1 MYLFTK
7 LKMQNKDIKENVY
20 IGKAK
25 GPINIALIKY
35 WGKDD
40 EQLITPLNNSIS
52 LTLDT
57 NIFYTETKVIFQ
69 ENGINDEKDK
79 CDKIQENIISLKING
94 KISKVNS
101 RIKNIFKKFFELKIP
116 ICQELSQ
123 KKLNIQIE
131 SINTFPIASG
141 CASSASSMAALV
153 LSIFSALKIDNNDLS
168 KINLTKIA
176 RIGSGSACR
185 SIFGGICEWIKDGG
199 DDSHAIQ
206 LFDEK
211 FWDLGVRLII
221 VSQKEKDI
229 SSSLG
234 MKITKETSELFK
246 YRINKVVNDH
256 LLKLKKYL
264 ENKDFNGL
272 AEIIIK
278 DSNNFHA
285 CCRDSYPTINYL
297 NEESEYIIK
306 GVNLLNKNIGKSIC
320 AYTFDAG
327 SNAFIIYERINQKII
342 DEYFDFILGFSDKN
356 IDEIINIFENEKIKI
371 IKEEINTLILR
382 RPPKEK
388 IIKQINFKLG
398 EGAKILE

>member
-1 MYLFTK
+1 MKNNAF
-7 LKMQNKDIKENVY
+7 

-35 WGKDD
+35 WGKED

-57 NIFYTETKVIFQ
+57 NTFYTETKVIIQ
-69 ENGINDEKDK
+69 PLEEIGNENNQIEK
-79 CDKIQENIISLKING
+79 NIITLKING
-94 KISKVNS
+94 KESSVNS
-101 RIKNIFKKFFELKIP
+101 RIKNIFKKFLQLNIP
-116 ICQELSQ
+116 ICQELSR

-131 SINTFPIASG
+131 SLNTFPIASG

-153 LSIFSALKIDNNDLS
+153 MAISSALNISKNNIISNLD
-168 KINLTKIA
+168 LTKFA

-206 LFDEK
+206 LYDK
-211 FWDLGVRLII
+211 NYWDLGIKLII
-221 VSQKEKDI
+221 VSQKEKEI

-246 YRINKVVNDH
+246 YRISTVVEKH
-256 LLKLKKYL
+256 LLELKKSL
-264 ENKDFNGL
+264 KNKDFNSL

-306 GVNLLNKNIGKSIC
+306 GVTLLNKNFEKNIC

-327 SNAFIIYERINQKII
+327 SNAFIIYERKNQKII
-342 DEYFDFILGFSDKN
+342 DDYFNFILGFYDKG
-356 IDEIINIFENEKIKI
+356 INELLCRSNRIGRYIK
-371 IKEEINTLILR
+371 N
-382 RPPKEK
+382 
-388 IIKQINFKLG
+388 N
-398 EGAKILE
+398 